1 VISCD
6 PGNEAG
12 EVMNVQVILS
22 EEVNNLGRPGDV
34 VKVRAGYARN
44 YLLPRKLAVEANP
57 KNLREF
63 EHAKSVALLK
73 REALKQKAAGLKERI
88 EALTLA
94 IGARAGEEG
103 KLFGSVTNID
113 IERALRD
120 QGVEVDRRRITLAEP
135 IKQLGDFTV
144 TVRLESE
151 VEARLKVNV
160 TAAGE

>member
-1 VISCD
+1 
-6 PGNEAG
+6 
-12 EVMNVQVILS
+12 MNVQVILS
-22 EEVNNLGRPGDV
+22 EEVTNLGRPGDV
-34 VKVRAGYARN
+34 VKVKAGYARN
-44 YLLPRKLAVEANP
+44 FLLPRKLAVEANP

-73 REALKQKAAGLKERI
+73 REALKQKAAGLKTRI
-88 EALTLA
+88 EALTLG
-94 IGARAGEEG
+94 INARAGEEG

-113 IERALRD
+113 IERALRA

-144 TVRLESE
+144 TVKLESE

>member
-1 VISCD
+1 
-6 PGNEAG
+6 
-12 EVMNVQVILS
+12 MNVQVILS
-22 EEVNNLGRPGDV
+22 EEVTNLGRPGDV

-63 EHAKSVALLK
+63 EHGKGVAMLK
-73 REALKQKAAGLKERI
+73 REALKQKATGLKARI

-94 IGARAGEEG
+94 IDARAGEEG

-113 IERALRD
+113 IERALREK
-120 QGVEVDRRRITLAEP
+120 GVEVDRRRIALGEP
-135 IKQLGDFTV
+135 IKQLGNFTV

-151 VEARLKVNV
+151 VEAHLKVNV